1 MLSVSDL
8 LLKTIE
14 MKFYTTRAIILAT
27 GGLLLAGSQFNQ
39 AIAGTAGNK
48 MAIIQ
53 AKEIT
58 ISGKV
63 TDAQGPL
70 TGVTV
75 KVKGTQTGA
84 VTDVN
89 GRFTI
94 RVQDENAVLVF
105 SYTGYQTIERK
116 IEGRTEIDVVLQQT
130 QKDLDEV
137 VVVAYGTQKKV
148 NLTGSVSSV
157 TAKDI
162 DSRPFTQASQALAG
176 VASGVTVTQGTGRPG
191 NDGASLRIRGIG
203 TFSGAGNNPLV
214 LVDGLAASINDV
226 DPNNIESISVLK
238 DAASASIYGTRAA
251 NGVILIETKK
261 GKKGQTQIGY
271 NNYFG
276 WQRPTQLPNFV
287 SSDVYAEMKNIA
299 SPNTYTQA
307 EIQKFRDGS
316 DPDNYPNVPHLKNLL
331 SSNNGFQT
339 SHNVEFSGGTEKTA
353 YLFSTTYLRQ
363 NGIVEKNDFDRYNVL
378 FNVNSQLRDNLTL
391 KVNMNG
397 YTFNV
402 DEPRHYEGDMS
413 NMIRFAVR
421 EGPVFAGLKSDGTYG
436 YQDNYSPEA
445 WLSSNSFVNRK
456 NRSLQSGAELAW
468 VPFKG
473 FTLSGKA
480 GYKYFNYT
488 DKNYVSD
495 FRFNASKYIGPNFL
509 QINSGENTLL
519 TLQTLAQY
527 NRTFNQHSINILAG
541 FSQEEYKEN
550 GLGAYRNNFPN
561 NSLYELNAGGS
572 TNMQNSGS
580 SSEWGL
586 RSFFGRINYAF
597 KERYLVEVNGRYDGT
612 SRFPSSGRWAFFPS
626 VSAGW
631 RISEESF
638 FKNNV
643 TWVDNLKFRASWGQ
657 LGNQNIGNYPYQNV
671 LSLGQNYPFGGTLSS
686 GARVTTLA
694 NADIRWETTTA
705 TDIGFDLSLFKNR
718 LSVVFDYFNK
728 TTSDIL
734 SSLTVSSV
742 LGLTPSEVNAGKVK
756 NSGIEVLLN
765 YQQPIG
771 NFTLGIS
778 PNFSYTRN
786 RVTELAGGI
795 SQDISRGL
803 FVGQPINAIY
813 GYVADGLFL
822 NADDI
827 KNYPT
832 QPYSAEPGFVRYK
845 DISGPNGVPD
855 GVVDATYDRKI
866 IGSSFPKFAYGLNLT
881 ANYKGFDAGIFLQ
894 GLGGYQKLMGPY
906 QAYAFFN
913 GGQIQQWQ
921 VDNRWDATN
930 PNRDAQYVKITNL
943 SSGSGTTM
951 ASTYWMRNASFVRVK
966 NIQLGYTLPAEWS
979 KKIRMNRLRVF
990 ASGQNLFSVNSFYPG
1005 WDPEMD
1011 NGDYSAYYPITRVI
1025 TFGLS
1030 AKF

>member
-1 MLSVSDL
+1 
-8 LLKTIE
+8 
-14 MKFYTTRAIILAT
+14 MKFYVRRSIVIAAT
-27 GGLLLAGSQFNQ
+27 GLLFLADQTSQVY
-39 AIAGTAGNK
+39 AGTLITPLK
-48 MAIIQ
+48 MSSGHMA
-53 AKEIT
+53 EIVV
-58 ISGKV
+58 SGTV
-63 TDAQGPL
+63 TDTQGPL
-70 TGVTV
+70 IGVTV
-75 KVKGTQTGA
+75 MVKGTTTGA

-89 GRFTI
+89 GKYSI
-94 RVQDENAVLVF
+94 RVPDANAVLVF
-105 SYTGYQTIERK
+105 SYTGYQTIEK
-116 IEGRTEIDVVLQQT
+116 DVKGQT
-130 QKDLDEV
+130 SINILMQSGQKSLDEV
-137 VVVAYGTQKKV
+137 VVIGYGTQKRV

-162 DSRPFTQASQALAG
+162 EARPFTQASQALAG
-176 VASGVTVTQGTGRPG
+176 VASGVTVTQSTGRPG
-191 NDGASLRIRGIG
+191 GDGTSIRIRGIG

-214 LVDGLAASINDV
+214 LIDGLSASLNDI
-226 DPNNIESISVLK
+226 DPNNIETISVLK

-261 GKKGQTQIGY
+261 GKKGATQISY

-276 WQRPTQLPNFV
+276 WQRPTELPNFV
-287 SSDVYAEMKNIA
+287 SSAVYAEMKNIA

-316 DPDNYPNVPHLKNLL
+316 DPDNYPDVPHLKNLL
-331 SSNNGFQT
+331 NSNNGFQT
-339 SHNVEFSGGTEKTA
+339 SHNVEFSGGSEKTA
-353 YLFSTTYLRQ
+353 YLFSTTYLHQ
-363 NGIVEKNDFDRYNVL
+363 NGIVAKNDFDRYNIL
-378 FNVNSQLRDNLTL
+378 FNVNSQLKDNLVL
-391 KVNMNG
+391 RVNMNG

-421 EGPVFAGLKSDGTYG
+421 EGPVYAGLKSDGTYG

-468 VPFKG
+468 EPLKG

-480 GYKYFNYT
+480 GYKYFSYT

-495 FRFNASKYIGPNFL
+495 FRFNNSKYIGPNFL
-509 QINSGENTLL
+509 QINSGDNYLV
-519 TLQTLAQY
+519 TLQALAQY
-527 NRTFNQHSINILAG
+527 TKKFGNQNLNILAG
-541 FSQEEYKEN
+541 FSQEEYHEN

-561 NSLYELNAGGS
+561 NSLYELNAGSS

-580 SSEWGL
+580 ASEWGL
-586 RSFFGRINYAF
+586 RSFFGRINYSI
-597 KERYLVEVNGRYDGT
+597 KDRYLFEVNGRYDGT
-612 SRFPSSGRWAFFPS
+612 SRFPSDGRWAFFPS

-631 RISEESF
+631 RISEEEF
-638 FKNNV
+638 FKKSF
-643 TWVDNLKFRASWGQ
+643 TWVDNLKIRASWGQ

-671 LSLGQNYPFGGTLSS
+671 LALGQNYPFGGVLAS
-686 GARVTTLA
+686 GARVNTLA
-694 NADIRWETTTA
+694 NANIKWETTTA
-705 TDIGFDLSLFKNR
+705 TDLGLDVSIFKNR
-718 LSVVFDYFNK
+718 LNLVFDYFNK

-756 NSGIEVLLN
+756 NSGFEFFLN

-771 NFTLGIS
+771 KVVLGVS
-778 PNFSYTRN
+778 PNFTYTRN

-795 SQDISRGL
+795 SQDINRGL

-822 NADDI
+822 DANDI
-827 KNYPT
+827 KNYPS

-866 IGSSFPKFAYGLNLT
+866 IGSSFPKFSYGLTLS
-881 ANYKGFDAGIFLQ
+881 ANYKGFDASVFFQ
-894 GLGGYQKLMGPY
+894 GLGGFQKLMGPY

-930 PNRDAQYVKITNL
+930 PDRNAKYVKITNL

-951 ASTYWMRNASFVRVK
+951 PSTYWMRDASFVRVK
-966 NIQLGYTLPAEWS
+966 NLQVGYTFPGAWMQRIKMS
-979 KKIRMNRLRVF
+979 RLRVF
-990 ASGQNLFSVNSFYPG
+990 ASGQNLFTINKFYQG

-1030 AKF
+1030 ARF